1 MVPAAQGSLSRHA
14 VQEDRRC
21 HAVLPNLG
29 DRGDRQDPVGRQ
41 RQGIRPGG
49 VVAQHRTSM
58 EGGAPQK
65 TYRGAVLA
73 GFTFLARGAGRA
85 LETGVT
91 STARGTGITTSTLG
105 TIFASRAGGT
115 GGGLGYPVGGEDGV
129 SANGGS
135 FSSFITR
142 ILAPPGALGRLLH
155 LKTLRKKT
163 FLWADE
169 LPGITQQLFSSGTL
183 HRLVTG
189 MEQAASP
196 KPLNPGVRN
205 PGSSQAIPAAPKR
218 TQLPQNSH

>member
-1 MVPAAQGSLSRHA
+1 MPRCPAKPWGPGGPSGPCGEAEAGDQTRWGGGTAPNEHGGRCPPKNVPRGRPRRVHLSR
-14 VQEDRRC
+14 QGGRQG
-21 HAVLPNLG
+21 LG
-29 DRGDRQDPVGRQ
+29 DRGHQHGPGDRHHHEHPWDHLCQQ
-41 RQGIRPGG
+41 
-49 VVAQHRTSM
+49 S
-58 EGGAPQK
+58 
-65 TYRGAVLA
+65 RGD
-73 GFTFLARGAGRA
+73 R
-85 LETGVT
+85 
-91 STARGTGITTSTLG
+91 
-105 TIFASRAGGT
+105 
-115 GGGLGYPVGGEDGV
+115 GGLGYPVGGEDGV

>member
-115 GGGLGYPVGGEDGV
+115 GGAWVTLWGEKMGLVQME
-129 SANGGS
+129 AA
-135 FSSFITR
+135 F
-142 ILAPPGALGRLLH
+142 PPLSPASWHHLG
-155 LKTLRKKT
+155 
-163 FLWADE
+163 LWA
-169 LPGITQQLFSSGTL
+169 
-183 HRLVTG
+183 
-189 MEQAASP
+189 
-196 KPLNPGVRN
+196 
-205 PGSSQAIPAAPKR
+205 GSC
-218 TQLPQNSH
+218 T